1 MIEAKMGTLEHFLNN
16 LLNSQPFHCSL
27 FTLVYFHHLTD
38 GRLVREEGRERLIRE
53 SIIPLA
59 YGRGD
64 YMT

>member
-1 MIEAKMGTLEHFLNN
+1 MGFLEHFLNSF
-16 LLNSQPFHCSL
+16 LNSQLFHCSL
-27 FTLVYFHHLTD
+27 FTLVYFHS
-38 GRLVREEGRERLIRE
+38 RLVREEGSERLIRE

>member
-1 MIEAKMGTLEHFLNN
+1 MKEAKTLEHFLNN
-16 LLNSQPFHCSL
+16 ILISASFHCSRC
-27 FTLVYFHHLTD
+27 TLVYFHHLTG
-38 GRLVREEGRERLIRE
+38 GRLVREEGSERLIRE